1 MLGKR
6 RALLLEQKNSSWD
19 EQQKVIMHAGVM
31 RLKRSAF
38 ANISS
43 DRKSSQNN
51 EALTQHRQTL
61 LTAARLVAAQLNA

>member
-1 MLGKR
+1 
-6 RALLLEQKNSSWD
+6 
-19 EQQKVIMHAGVM
+19 MHAGVM